1 MALQICTLLLKK
13 EGLCEKH
20 EDYYFTAAFVHVFF
34 FYIIFPFFFLI
45 LFFPPHLLQSLS
57 NEPGWLLAQMLH
69 CKCYFLNQLRI
80 WPDI

>member
-34 FYIIFPFFFLI
+34 FYIIFPFFFK
-45 LFFPPHLLQSLS
+45 FFFFLHICYRVSLMS
-57 NEPGWLLAQMLH
+57 QGG
-69 CKCYFLNQLRI
+69 C
-80 WPDI
+80 WPRCCTVNAIF